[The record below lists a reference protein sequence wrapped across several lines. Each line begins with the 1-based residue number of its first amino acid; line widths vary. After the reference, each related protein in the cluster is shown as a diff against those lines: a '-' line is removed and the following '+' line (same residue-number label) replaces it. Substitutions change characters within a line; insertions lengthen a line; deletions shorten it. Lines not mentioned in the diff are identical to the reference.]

1 MESAFAW
8 LNQLIEAV
16 FRFCPRIVIV
26 RATHAGVS
34 VAHSVMWR
42 RSFHCAVFSHP
53 ADYLRH
59 IILVLYYRWNPFSP
73 CSAAVQLCSINF
85 TRLPAQWRVIAQAPC

>member
-26 RATHAGVS
+26 RATHAGVKWVHGWKVKAMPPEDCGS
-34 VAHSVMWR
+34 TSTTAH
-42 RSFHCAVFSHP
+42 H
-53 ADYLRH
+53 LR
-59 IILVLYYRWNPFSP
+59 VGPRQPG
-73 CSAAVQLCSINF
+73 
-85 TRLPAQWRVIAQAPC
+85 RVP